1 MNAKTLLLGL
11 ILTLLVSLNSAFAST
26 GATVPW
32 TTYEAEAM
40 TINGG
45 TILGP
50 PPVSVDKNAVVT
62 NTVAGEASG
71 RQCVSLTG
79 TGQYVQFAA
88 QAAANTLV
96 VRYSV
101 PDTADGVGADYT
113 ISLYLNG
120 TFVQKIPV
128 TSRYSWLYGGYTFS
142 NNPGDGNARNFFDEA
157 RVMNLTINPGDLVR
171 LQIDANDTAAFYII
185 DLVDLELIGP
195 PLTQPPGSQSVMA
208 CGAVGNGVADD
219 TTAINNCVS
228 QGGTIWFPPGN
239 YLVDADIVVPPAQP
253 SRAPACGTRRSL
265 AIPPCIIAIR
275 KRGFGSTA
283 RAVTPTSPT
292 SRSSGN

>member
-1 MNAKTLLLGL
+1 MKAKMLGL
-11 ILTLLVSLNSAFAST
+11 ALFLTLVVSLNSAFAST

-45 TILGP
+45 VVLGP
-50 PPVSVDKNAVVT
+50 PPVAVDKNAVVT

-71 RQCVSLTG
+71 RQCVKLAG

-88 QAAANTLV
+88 QAAANTIV

-120 TFVQKIPV
+120 NFVQKIPV

-157 RVMNLTINPGDLVR
+157 RLMNLTINPGDLVR
-171 LQIDANDTAAFYII
+171 LQVDANDTAAYYVI
-185 DLVDLELIGP
+185 DLVDLENIGP

-208 CGAVGNGVADD
+208 CGAVGNGIADD
-219 TTAINNCVS
+219 TAAISNCVAA
-228 QGGTIWFPPGN
+228 GGIVWVPPGT
-239 YLVDADIVVPPAQP
+239 YLVSGDINVPPGTTVQGAGMWSTTFVGNP
-253 SRAPACGTRRSL
+253 SKYN
-265 AIPPCIIAIR
+265 IPN
-275 KRGFGSTA
+275 
-283 RAVTPTSPT
+283 
-292 SRSSGN
+292 SGQYQRVRF